1 MRCGAGERSGLSRV
15 PDNKFSELDLQES
28 CSSTLH
34 TVLCVDNKRPS
45 YERAACGLLP
55 AKFVHR
61 ISPKLPQYVT
71 KPEEKRVYMCSESKT
86 HKNIINS
93 IAYTYRY

>member
-1 MRCGAGERSGLSRV
+1 MRCRAGERSGLRRV

-28 CSSTLH
+28 YSSTLH

-45 YERAACGLLP
+45 YERAACVPLP

-61 ISPKLPQYVT
+61 ISPKLLQYVS
-71 KPEEKRVYMCSESKT
+71 KPQEKRVYMLCSESKT
-86 HKNIINS
+86 GKNIINNI
-93 IAYTYRY
+93 IACT